1 MYKNSKKNP
10 KETKACVSPTTS
22 TINLNKKNTQGVNI
36 AYLRGYW
43 GESVEE
49 DYKSLDTTYDINYD
63 DPMVKYEFCVTMVYT
78 YKSKLLKKTKR
89 FNVTGNDYGYK
100 LKVKA

>member
-1 MYKNSKKNP
+1 MVGAFHVSQPHEYLTPVSNP
-10 KETKACVSPTTS
+10 
-22 TINLNKKNTQGVNI
+22 I
-36 AYLRGYW
+36 
-43 GESVEE
+43 
-49 DYKSLDTTYDINYD
+49 
-63 DPMVKYEFCVTMVYT
+63 VKYEFCVTMVYT